1 MKNTGLMI
9 VLVLLAAGAA
19 VGLFGA
25 RSFLKA
31 PPPPPG
37 ISSAPG
43 EAPPAL
49 PASLPALGKSDDFV
63 RLRASSLSS
72 APAFVEWLKQESL
85 IPRLAAA
92 TSMIANGKFPRETF
106 AAFAPRGRF
115 AVLKKGGKVFVDP
128 AGYARYDAF
137 AAMVSAV
144 DAGAAAKLF
153 EELEPLFDAAHREL
167 GEKTA
172 GARATLL
179 AAAAELLETPPL
191 EDGVLLKEGKKGIGW
206 IYADEELE
214 NRSPAQKQLM
224 RMGPK
229 NQAAVQAKLR
239 AVTLA
244 LGGSAGR

>member
-1 MKNTGLMI
+1 MKNPGILI

-25 RSFLKA
+25 RSFLRTPSPA
-31 PPPPPG
+31 PG
-37 ISSAPG
+37 LSSAPPA
-43 EAPPAL
+43 APPAL
-49 PASLPALGKSDDFV
+49 PANLPPLDKSDDLV
-63 RLRASSLSS
+63 RLRASELSK
-72 APAFVEWLKQESL
+72 APAFGEWLKQESL

-92 TSMIANGKFPRETF
+92 MSMIANGKFPRETF
-106 AAFAPRGRF
+106 AAFAPRGKF
-115 AVLKKGGKVFVDP
+115 PVVKKGGKAYADP

-137 AAMVSAV
+137 AAMVAGV
-144 DAGAAAKLF
+144 DAVAAARLF

-172 GARATLL
+172 GARATFL
-179 AAAAELLETPPL
+179 AAAAELLEAPPL

-206 IYADEELE
+206 VYADEELE
-214 NRSPAQKQLM
+214 GRSLAQKQLM
-224 RMGPK
+224 RMGPR

-244 LGGSAGR
+244 LGAPAGR